1 MLVHVSTHI
10 GPRGLQVC
18 LCQLREHHIHV
29 VDRETGRTVGCGEDG
44 VGAAEADVGLIHII
58 EHGLVDPEA
67 TGQGVDELGAESR
80 GLDADE
86 NLHWATPH
94 LGRQLSLLMQDCVGL
109 VPQLRQVHVRER
121 VGDGL
126 DSLHVQLVAFAEGVR
141 AKNDGVLPVVSPGDL
156 AAQSADWH
164 GLAGQDVQV

>member
-10 GPRGLQVC
+10 GPRGLQVR

-94 LGRQLSLLMQDCVGL
+94 LGR
-109 VPQLRQVHVRER
+109 
-121 VGDGL
+121 
-126 DSLHVQLVAFAEGVR
+126 
-141 AKNDGVLPVVSPGDL
+141 
-156 AAQSADWH
+156 
-164 GLAGQDVQV
+164 